1 MLNFP
6 HRSIVSA
13 VATEGEAQDS
23 EQHEQ
28 VENANEHTTL

>member
-13 VATEGEAQDS
+13 AAIEGEAQEP

-28 VENANEHTTL
+28 VENASEYIAL